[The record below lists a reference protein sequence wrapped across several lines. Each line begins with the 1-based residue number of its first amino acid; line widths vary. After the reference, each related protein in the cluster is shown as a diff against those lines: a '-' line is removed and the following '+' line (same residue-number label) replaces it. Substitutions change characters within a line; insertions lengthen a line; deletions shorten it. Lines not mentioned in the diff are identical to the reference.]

1 MSQKAASIGSESGH
15 FLGSPP
21 ILVQDELCRAMNSSP
36 ENAAVLICP
45 KRVSH
50 AGKKKVVL
58 LLILARS
65 RENGEQKWG

>member
-1 MSQKAASIGSESGH
+1 VYFAKKV
-15 FLGSPP
+15 GSPP
-21 ILVQDELCRAMNSSP
+21 HLVQAELFRAMNPSP

-50 AGKKKVVL
+50 SGKQQVVL
-58 LLILARS
+58 LLILAIS

>member
-1 MSQKAASIGSESGH
+1 
-15 FLGSPP
+15 
-21 ILVQDELCRAMNSSP
+21 MNSSP

-58 LLILARS
+58 LLILAIS